1 VVQEVGTSRL
11 LFEEVSGEKLLL
23 SEEAEQLKILLK
35 REIQKLDGEL
45 RAKVRSG
52 DRRCYKINAGRSR
65 RIGIGASCIS
75 VCCRS
80 IYVPDWVLLPGSGI
94 FVHCDISLPKSTL
107 LRRYKTTYISQ
118 GFSLFFCTLME
129 GVPDH
134 GPDPYPYK

>member
-1 VVQEVGTSRL
+1 LETLLGRLLEQKDVAVQEVGTSRL

-52 DRRCYKINAGRSR
+52 DRLSYKLTQAEVAGLR
-65 RIGIGASCIS
+65 ASCIS

-80 IYVPDWVLLPGSGI
+80 ISVRVWVLLPGSGI
-94 FVHCDISLPKSTL
+94 FVHCDTSLPNSTL
-107 LRRYKTTYISQ
+107 LRSHKTTYISQ
-118 GFSLFFCTLME
+118 GFS
-129 GVPDH
+129 
-134 GPDPYPYK
+134 